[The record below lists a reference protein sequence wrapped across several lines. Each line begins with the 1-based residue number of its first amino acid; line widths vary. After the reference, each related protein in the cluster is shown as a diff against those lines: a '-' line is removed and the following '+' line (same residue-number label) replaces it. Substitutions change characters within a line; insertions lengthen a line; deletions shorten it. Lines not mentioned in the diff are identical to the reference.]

1 MFIVRAPMRLSFAGG
16 GSDLPSYLTREPLGK
31 TLTTTINKFVY
42 VTINKSSSNHY
53 RFVYSVIEECLTPDE
68 ISHSILKQLL
78 ARHAPKEPIEL
89 FSIAD
94 LPARGTGLGASSAFC
109 LAAVAAL
116 TRYNSNQLDNEL
128 LAAEASHI
136 EMKMCGN
143 ASGFQDQFASALGG
157 ISLNTFSLHGLEET
171 RNLLNEGL
179 VEEDTFNW
187 LNEHLVFVR
196 VGGDRESNSILKTI
210 NFKDSKILELQKAIV
225 EMVDSFLEALVHK
238 NLSLMGSLMHQN
250 WELKKSMS
258 PQTTSS
264 EIDSLYRDGKRCG
277 ALGGKLLGAGGS
289 GYFLFI
295 VEDVGDFLA
304 RMNLRDSGIRVTG
317 KKLEVLEV

>member
-1 MFIVRAPMRLSFAGG
+1 MFIVKAPMRLSFAGG
-16 GSDLPSYLTREPLGK
+16 GSDLPSYLIHEAFGK

-42 VTINKSSSNHY
+42 VTINTSSSNYY
-53 RFVYSVIEECLTPDE
+53 RFVYSAIEECLIPDE
-68 ISHSILKQLL
+68 ISHSILKQLFL
-78 ARHAPKEPIEL
+78 RHTPKEPIEL

-116 TRYNSNQLDNEL
+116 TRYNSLELDNKL

-157 ISLNTFSLHGLEET
+157 IALNTFSLHGLEET
-171 RNLLNEGL
+171 HDLLNEGL
-179 VEEDTFNW
+179 IGEDTLSW

-196 VGGDRESNSILKTI
+196 VGGDRDSNSILKTI
-210 NFKDSKILELQKAIV
+210 NFEESKVLELQKAIV
-225 EMVDSFLEALVHK
+225 EMVDEFSAALAHK
-238 NLSLMGSLMHQN
+238 NLPLMGNLMDHN
-250 WELKKSMS
+250 WELKKTIS
-258 PQTTSS
+258 PQTTSTK
-264 EIDSLYRDGKRCG
+264 IDSLYFDGKRCG
-277 ALGGKLLGAGGS
+277 AFGGKLLGAGGS

-295 VEDVGDFLA
+295 VENVNDFLS
-304 RMNLRDSGIRVTG
+304 RMNLSDSGIRVTG